1 MGDSSISS
9 ILIRIGLVLLVVLA
23 NGYFVAA
30 EFAIVS
36 VRRSRIEPLA
46 EEGNKRAKIVQ
57 RFLDNVS
64 AFISTCQVGITIAS
78 LVLGWLGEETFAHL
92 LTPVMEKI
100 IPANVPAFLAAHSL
114 ATAIALIVVTYFH
127 LLLGEYVPK
136 AIALERTE
144 MVALAIARPMA
155 LFEKVFKLPI
165 WMINNSGTLT
175 LRLLGLH
182 ASDEHSKAYS
192 EEELRHLIAMSQQSG
207 HLIEDERTLIDNV
220 FEFTE
225 ATVDA
230 IMTPRTEIE
239 ALDAE
244 MSLVDM
250 VATFEGLGYSRMPVY
265 RESLDGVLG
274 VILYKDLSRSVRQSE
289 NVTLENLLRPP
300 VFLPDSVK
308 LHDALGILRRSSAHM
323 AFIVDEHGGV
333 EGLVTLEDLLEEIVG
348 DISDEHDEI
357 AAKQITDHGDGNF
370 TVVGNLS
377 IKEANRMLELGL
389 PESDSYNTIAGFM
402 MARAGKLMSEGQH
415 VDYSSLRLTVQ
426 ETARNRITEVRIEKI
441 TEEKPEE

>member
-1 MGDSSISS
+1 MGDSSFSS
-9 ILIRIGLVLLVVLA
+9 ILIRIGLVILVVLA

-46 EEGNKRAKIVQ
+46 EEGNKRAMVVQ
-57 RFLDNVS
+57 RFLDNVA

-92 LTPVMEKI
+92 LTPVLEKV
-100 IPANVPAFLAAHSL
+100 IPAGVPTVLAAHSL
-114 ATAIALIVVTYFH
+114 ATAIALLVVTYLH

-144 MVALAIARPMA
+144 KVALAIARPME
-155 LFEKVFKLPI
+155 LFEKVFKFPI
-165 WMINNSGTLT
+165 WMINKSGALT
-175 LRLLGLH
+175 LRLMGLH
-182 ASDEHSKAYS
+182 ESDEHSKAYS
-192 EEELRHLIAMSQQSG
+192 EEELRHLIGLSQQSG

-225 ATVDA
+225 ATVDS

-244 MSLVDM
+244 MSLEEM
-250 VATFEGLGYSRMPVY
+250 VATFERLGYSRMPVY
-265 RESLDGVLG
+265 RESLDNVMGV
-274 VILYKDLSRSVRQSE
+274 VLYKDLSRSVRQGTT
-289 NVTLENLLRPP
+289 VTLDKLLRPP

-308 LHDALGILRRSSAHM
+308 LHDALGILRKSSAHM
-323 AFIVDEHGGV
+323 ALIVDEHGGV

-357 AAKQITDHGDGNF
+357 AVKQIVEHGDGSF

-377 IKEANRMLELGL
+377 IKEANRMLDLGL
-389 PESDSYNTIAGFM
+389 PESDSYHTIAGFM
-402 MARAGKLMSEGQH
+402 MARTGKLMSDGQH
-415 VDYSSLRLTVQ
+415 VDYNGLRLTVQ
-426 ETARNRITEVRIEKI
+426 ATARNRITEVRMEKV
-441 TEEKPEE
+441 KP

>member
-9 ILIRIGLVLLVVLA
+9 ILIRIGLVILVVLA

-46 EEGNKRAKIVQ
+46 EEGNKRAQVVQ
-57 RFLDNVS
+57 RYLDNVS

-92 LTPVMEKI
+92 LTPVLEKV
-100 IPANVPAFLAAHSL
+100 IPAGVPTFLAAHSI
-114 ATAIALIVVTYFH
+114 ATAIALIVVTYLH

-144 MVALAIARPMA
+144 KVALAIARPMEI
-155 LFEKVFKLPI
+155 FEKVFKLPI
-165 WMINNSGTLT
+165 WMINKSGTLT

-192 EEELRHLIAMSQQSG
+192 EEELRHLIALSQQSG

-220 FEFTE
+220 FDFTE

-244 MSLVDM
+244 MSLEDM
-250 VATFEGLGYSRMPVY
+250 VATFERLGYSRMPVY
-265 RESLDGVLG
+265 RESLDSVMG

-308 LHDALGILRRSSAHM
+308 LNDALGILRKSSAHM

-333 EGLVTLEDLLEEIVG
+333 EGLLTLEDLLEEIVG

-357 AAKQITDHGDGNF
+357 AAKQIIEHGDRSF

-377 IKEANRMLELGL
+377 IKEANRMLDLGL
-389 PESDSYNTIAGFM
+389 PESDSYHTIAGFM
-402 MARAGKLMSEGQH
+402 MARTGKLMSEGQH
-415 VDYSSLRLTVQ
+415 VDYNSLRLTVQ
-426 ETARNRITEVRIEKI
+426 GTARNRITEVRIEKI
-441 TEEKPEE
+441 GE